1 MELEITPG
9 AAIKALTGMIVEPP
23 EDWELGHPNM
33 VHPYISWYSHPK
45 GPEMAM
51 KIVRIVGD
59 VSLARAEIYGDFL
72 GPRDHLSGDE
82 HKKRIADYKGII
94 RSGNVASVHFVP
106 DEAFGESWRMTEE
119 RLEYVARALW
129 DYLEPRWADRDALA
143 LDPSSRQYRSTKMS

>member
-1 MELEITPG
+1 MKLEITAG

-23 EDWELGHPNM
+23 EDWELAHPSM

-59 VSLARAEIYGDFL
+59 VSLARAEIYGDFF

-82 HKKRIADYKGII
+82 NKKRIVDDKGIPT
-94 RSGNVASVHFVP
+94 GNIAAVHFVP
-106 DEAFGESWRMTEE
+106 DEAFGESWRMTEM
-119 RLEYVARALW
+119 RLERVARALW
-129 DYLEPRWADRDALA
+129 NYLEPRWADRDDLA
-143 LDPSSRQYRSTKMS
+143 LDPSSRQYRSLKTS